1 MSHLTHNQRL
11 LIENGLRNGKSFK
24 EISVQIGKSH
34 TTVSREVLRHRVDSD
49 KGAFGR
55 LTNRCVHAR
64 DCERILVCG
73 DATCTRRLCRACA
86 KCNGACPFFE
96 EKVCER
102 FRTPPYVCNGCR
114 DEHKCVLR
122 KKYYIHDTADK
133 AYKALLSG
141 AREGAALTEAERSR
155 MGGVLAAGLAKG
167 QSVHH
172 VMAANNGEFTCCE
185 KTVYRYINSRLL
197 PGATRG
203 ALPMAVKMRPR
214 RKKGVE
220 RKLDRRCRDGRTM
233 EDFRAF
239 VEANPDT
246 PVVEIDTVEG
256 CRGSSK
262 VLLTMNFDNCGLLL
276 AFLREANTA
285 RSVADVFDRL
295 EETLG
300 AQMFRR
306 MFPLCLTD
314 NGSEFTDPSAI
325 ETSPL
330 TGGRRTRL
338 FYCDPHASWQ
348 KGRVENNHLNLR
360 KIFTKGC
367 SFDPFTQE
375 DVDLAV
381 SNVNSMARRSLNDIP
396 AFTVFESLYG
406 KGVLGR
412 LGIRLV
418 PPGEVNLT
426 PGLLGG

>member
-34 TTVSREVLRHRVDSD
+34 TTVSREVLKHRVDSD

-55 LTNRCVHAR
+55 LTNRCVHR
-64 DCERILVCG
+64 HDCGRTLVCG
-73 DATCTRRLCRACA
+73 DASCTRKLCRACA
-86 KCNGACPFFE
+86 KCNDACAFFE
-96 EKVCER
+96 EEVCGR
-102 FRTPPYVCNGCR
+102 FSTPPYVCNGCR
-114 DEHKCVLR
+114 DEHRCVLR
-122 KKYYIHDTADK
+122 KKYYIHDAADK
-133 AYKALLSG
+133 AYRGLLSS

-172 VMAANNGEFTCCE
+172 IMAADGGEFTCCE

-197 PGATRG
+197 PGAARG
-203 ALPMAVKMRPR
+203 DLPMAVRMKPR
-214 RKKGVE
+214 RKKGAE
-220 RKLDRRCRDGRTM
+220 RKIDRKCRAGRTM
-233 EDFRAF
+233 EDFKAF
-239 VEANPDT
+239 TEANPDT

-262 VLLTMNFDNCGLLL
+262 VLLTMNFDNCGLML

-285 RSVADVFDRL
+285 RSVLDVFDRL

-300 AQMFRR
+300 DRMFRR

-314 NGSEFTDPSAI
+314 NGSEFTDPAAI

-348 KGRVENNHLNLR
+348 KGRVENSHLNLR
-360 KIFTKGC
+360 RIFPKGC
-367 SFDPFTQE
+367 SFDTFTQA
-375 DVDLAV
+375 DVDLAL
-381 SNVNSMARRSLNDIP
+381 SHVNSMARRSLNDIP
-396 AFTVFESLYG
+396 AFKVFESLYG
-406 KGVLGR
+406 EGVLGK
-412 LGIRLV
+412 LGLRLV
-418 PPGEVNLT
+418 PLGDVNLT
-426 PGLLGG
+426 PALLGR